1 MKKFC
6 GILLVVLISVLF
18 FQYCGS
24 KEENVAKVGKTGITK
39 SQYINELTKY
49 YGQKPSYQDIDLER
63 KKNILDSMIKRKVKL
78 LEAYDNDLDEDK
90 DFITNLDMVK
100 KRAMTDKYFEQVIVN
115 TLVPPKTVDEYLQRQ
130 GVQFVTNHIQIGFK
144 GSNLSNNRT
153 REEAKLLADQAV
165 KEAKSGQNFT
175 DLVLKYSDDPSAK
188 NNKGILRFKWGE
200 MLRPVQDVVWNM
212 KVGEISDAVE
222 TPYGFYIIRLDDR
235 RETPNYKP
243 DLSPDNVLR
252 TKYTLL
258 QAKGDSGRIMAN
270 KHLAELKE
278 KYHMFIDTANV
289 KTVSTLVNEKIK
301 NEAVTVESF
310 DAQQKKLV
318 LAKWN
323 GGSLTWG
330 FMLDAFKDRLTR
342 AVGRFRQA
350 NLLQQDVEQYANQEI
365 LVKAAS
371 KYDLEDD
378 PDIKRQLSGYMEDR
392 LSQLVE
398 KKEVAD
404 KTTVSDEE
412 VQKYYE
418 ANTNKFMKEEEL
430 EIWQISV
437 KDENLA
443 KKVAAKARAGSEFTA
458 LAKKYSEDKT
468 SVNKGGY
475 IGFRS
480 INSLGP
486 VGQEAFSLGPNK
498 IGGPVKNRSGWMI
511 FKTGKKNEKS
521 VRPFKD
527 VENQARNMVR
537 SERIKENRAAWEK
550 NLEQKYPVTTNEE
563 LLKQI

>member
-1 MKKFC
+1 V
-6 GILLVVLISVLF
+6 LV

-24 KEENVAKVGKTGITK
+24 KEENVARVGKTGITK

-63 KKNILDSMIKRKVKL
+63 KKNILDSMIKRKLIL

-90 DFITNLDMVK
+90 DFVNNLDMVK

-115 TLVPPKTVDEYLQRQ
+115 TLVPQKTVDEYLQRQ

-153 REEAKLLADQAV
+153 REEAKQLADQVV

-188 NNKGILRFKWGE
+188 NN
-200 MLRPVQDVVWNM
+200 N
-212 KVGEISDAVE
+212 AVE
-222 TPYGFYIIRLDDR
+222 TPYGFYIIRLEDR
-235 RETPNYKP
+235 RESPNYKP

-252 TKYTLL
+252 TKYALL

-278 KYHMFIDTANV
+278 KYHMVVDTANV

-342 AVGRFRQA
+342 AVGRFR
-350 NLLQQDVEQYANQEI
+350 NNMPTRKSWLKQQ
-365 LVKAAS
+365 
-371 KYDLEDD
+371 
-378 PDIKRQLSGYMEDR
+378 
-392 LSQLVE
+392 
-398 KKEVAD
+398 
-404 KTTVSDEE
+404 
-412 VQKYYE
+412 
-418 ANTNKFMKEEEL
+418 
-430 EIWQISV
+430 
-437 KDENLA
+437 
-443 KKVAAKARAGSEFTA
+443 
-458 LAKKYSEDKT
+458 
-468 SVNKGGY
+468 
-475 IGFRS
+475 
-480 INSLGP
+480 
-486 VGQEAFSLGPNK
+486 
-498 IGGPVKNRSGWMI
+498 
-511 FKTGKKNEKS
+511 
-521 VRPFKD
+521 
-527 VENQARNMVR
+527 RNMILKMIRILKDNSRAIVR
-537 SERIKENRAAWEK
+537 I
-550 NLEQKYPVTTNEE
+550 V
-563 LLKQI
+563 